1 MRIIE
6 PSYEIMDM
14 GQMDPV
20 KKIELV
26 GRVCYKSESLITE
39 DSAPRFVSTLIE
51 RQHYAMLEHASI
63 IIESDFWG
71 YVRLSRMISAYE
83 EETGLPAFI
92 NITKENYLERFKF
105 SGNVRA
111 WRELLRNLESGERL
125 PIGIRKIIQNHPV
138 LFGDLNFAFSETIW
152 EGCVSEA
159 TIDDLKNPKEI
170 ARHTPLTVKFTVDIA
185 VAREL
190 CRHRL
195 ASHAGSS
202 TRYCDYSKGKFGG
215 EIAVV
220 EPQENYRD
228 DGLAFVRGAAYAE
241 AKYLE
246 QRAEGIPPEIARS
259 SLPLGTMCEHVM
271 TMPLEKWKHIF
282 NLRALDKTGKA
293 HPQIKRVMIPLL
305 EEVEKLYPMIDWRA

>member
-6 PSYEIMDM
+6 PSYEIMDR

-63 IIESDFWG
+63 ILEMDYKAYRRFKDLIEF
-71 YVRLSRMISAYE
+71 YE
-83 EETGLPAFI
+83 EDTALPAFVD
-92 NITKENYLERFKF
+92 ITRSIDRFVM
-105 SGNVRA
+105 SANVRA
-111 WRELLRNLESGERL
+111 WRELFRHFTNRSMPTGVQA
-125 PIGIRKIIQNHPV
+125 IINSNDE
-138 LFGDLNFAFSETIW
+138 LFGDLGIFFPDDPWYGS
-152 EGCVSEA
+152 VKQ
-159 TIDDLKNPKEI
+159 IDPSKLIRHKEI
-170 ARHTPLTVKFTVDIA
+170 ERHTPMTVRFTVDIA

-215 EIAVV
+215 EITVI
-220 EPQENYRD
+220 EPQENYCD
-228 DGLAFVRGAAYAE
+228 DGLSFVRGAAYAE
-241 AKYLE
+241 DKYLE

-305 EEVEKLYPMIDWRA
+305 EEVEKLYPTIDWRA